1 MRIGREAYI
10 LGIRNVRVKAV
21 LEIIYT
27 QIGSVFWSMKH
38 RGLKP
43 IG

>member
-1 MRIGREAYI
+1 MRIGREAHM
-10 LGIRNVRVKAV
+10 LGIRKTRVKAV
-21 LEIIYT
+21 LEIIFA

-43 IG
+43 IV